1 MSRFSV
7 QSCTLGLLTAIATS
21 FGVALLPTAATAQTA
36 ILETSGDLR
45 SLGGDHVFSGTAGQ
59 SVAISLTST
68 EFDGGLTLLS
78 PNGMELAM
86 NEDYARSA
94 NPTIVITLPSTG
106 DYQIVA
112 RSPYGTSGSYTVQVR
127 VATEFDQ
134 AYFQGVTLMQA
145 GSYAEA
151 IAAFT
156 EATEVDST
164 QPIAFLD
171 LADAVYAEAMRLNPV
186 EQATVVANYQR
197 AAELYEQQGNTDMAQ
212 MLRDQLSYLYQTFP
226 GGGF

>member
-7 QSCTLGLLTAIATS
+7 KACTLGLLTAIATS
-21 FGVALLPTAATAQTA
+21 VGVALLPTAATAQTA

-68 EFDGGLTLLS
+68 EFDGGLTLLA
-78 PNGMELAM
+78 PNGMELAT
-86 NEDYARSA
+86 NEDYARSI

-106 DYQIVA
+106 DYQIMA
-112 RSPYGTSGSYTVQVR
+112 RSPYGAPGAYTVQVR
-127 VATEFDQ
+127 VATAFDQ

-145 GSYAEA
+145 GNYTEA

-164 QPIAFLD
+164 QPVAFLD
-171 LADAVYAEAMRLNPV
+171 LADAVYAEATRLKPE
-186 EQATVVANYQR
+186 EQAVVVANYRR

-212 MLRDQLSYLYQTFP
+212 MLRDQLSYLEAVP
-226 GGGF
+226 SGGF